1 MERWEDSGAGSGL
14 YITQSQKTWAPAQGK
29 GCREKIEPVYFQS
42 SRSDEGGQR
51 IVHEMEVWVD
61 NRTFQ
66 VTGCAQKDQAGCGDG
81 PG

>member
-14 YITQSQKTWAPAQGK
+14 YITLVSEDLGAWWGN
-29 GCREKIEPVYFQS
+29 GCREEIEPVYFQS

-66 VTGCAQKDQAGCGDG
+66 VTGCAQKD
-81 PG
+81 